1 VIASTINLFCYYNL
15 PGCDEEILYGFKH
28 HKHLTK
34 EVTTNKALHSF
45 IVYKDCY
52 RIFYDQWKES
62 EMIQSKFLDHI
73 KVPDIPELPSNCK
86 RFSYNE
92 LPQVANYI
100 QRLTGFPFY
109 PKIVQPQKFK
119 RMDVMPEVREKLREY
134 FKEYNER
141 IGIEY
146 YD

>member
-1 VIASTINLFCYYNL
+1 MIASTINLFCYYNL

-52 RIFYDQWKES
+52 RIFYGQWKES

>member
-1 VIASTINLFCYYNL
+1 VIASTVNLFCYYNIL
-15 PGCDEEILYGFKH
+15 GSDDEILYGFKH

-52 RIFYDQWKES
+52 RIFFDQWQDS
-62 EMIQSKFLDHI
+62 DLVQGKFID
-73 KVPDIPELPSNCK
+73 KVIVPKVPELPSNCK
-86 RFSYNE
+86 RFSYDD
-92 LPQVANYI
+92 LPKVANYI

-109 PKIVQPQKFK
+109 PKMGHPQKFK
-119 RMDVMPEVREKLREY
+119 RMDVMPEFREKIRY
-134 FKEYNER
+134 KFKEYNER